1 MQKAVRK
8 IPSSVDPFSPNFP
21 SGLRLYYLI
30 IPMALS
36 KGKAVFLYLPM
47 DVQSE
52 SFLEP
57 KQEQTISLKKPVSMF
72 LELRWRKSGN

>member
-8 IPSSVDPFSPNFP
+8 IPSLVDPFSPNFP

-47 DVQSE
+47 NIQSE
-52 SFLEP
+52 GFL
-57 KQEQTISLKKPVSMF
+57 KAKTRADHKP
-72 LELRWRKSGN
+72 